1 MQFKLSEF
9 NSYISDLNALSIM
22 IRLLMAIICGGVIGL
37 ERGIRG
43 QAAGC
48 RTHMLVCIGSA
59 LVMMTNIFAVN
70 SYGGGTDPTRL
81 GAQVVSGIGF
91 LGAGTILITSK
102 HQIKGLTTAA
112 GLWASACM
120 GLAIGIGFYE
130 LAIIGNI
137 FIFLVIG
144 ILNRFDSI
152 IYGQSKVME
161 IYVELSGP
169 EVLQNIIAYARENSY
184 EIKHIQVVKNKAI
197 DSLVTGTIFT
207 LKTKEK
213 CDHSDII
220 AEISQIKGLS
230 YIEEL

>member
-1 MQFKLSEF
+1 
-9 NSYISDLNALSIM
+9 
-22 IRLLMAIICGGVIGL
+22 MAIICGGVIGL

-130 LAIIGNI
+130 LAVIGNI

>member
-1 MQFKLSEF
+1 MREF
-9 NSYISDLNALSIM
+9 HSYISDLNALSIM

-130 LAIIGNI
+130 LAVIGNI

>member
-1 MQFKLSEF
+1 MSEF
-9 NSYISDLNALSIM
+9 HSYISDLNALSIM
-22 IRLLMAIICGGVIGL
+22 IRLLMAIICGGIIGL

-144 ILNRFDSI
+144 ILNKFDSV
-152 IYGQSKVME
+152 IYGKSKVME

-184 EIKHIQVVKNKAI
+184 ELKHIQVVKNKAI

>member
-1 MQFKLSEF
+1 MREF
-9 NSYISDLNALSIM
+9 HSYISDLNALSIM
-22 IRLLMAIICGGVIGL
+22 IRLLMAIVCGGIIGL

-144 ILNRFDSI
+144 ILNKFDSV
-152 IYGQSKVME
+152 IYGKSKVME

-184 EIKHIQVVKNKAI
+184 EIKHIQVVKNKAV

>member
-1 MQFKLSEF
+1 MSEF
-9 NSYISDLNALSIM
+9 HSYISDLNALSIM
-22 IRLLMAIICGGVIGL
+22 IRLLMAIICGGIIGL

-144 ILNRFDSI
+144 ILNKFDSV
-152 IYGQSKVME
+152 IYGKSKVME

-184 EIKHIQVVKNKAI
+184 ELKHIQVVKNKAV

>member
-1 MQFKLSEF
+1 MSEF
-9 NSYISDLNALSIM
+9 HSYISDLNALSIM
-22 IRLLMAIICGGVIGL
+22 IRLLMAIICGGIIGL

-144 ILNRFDSI
+144 ILNKFDSI
-152 IYGQSKVME
+152 IYGKSKVME

-184 EIKHIQVVKNKAI
+184 EIKHIQVVKNKAV

>member
-1 MQFKLSEF
+1 MSEF

-22 IRLLMAIICGGVIGL
+22 IRLLMAIICGGIIGL

-184 EIKHIQVVKNKAI
+184 EIKHIQVVKNKAV

>member
-1 MQFKLSEF
+1 MREF
-9 NSYISDLNALSIM
+9 HSYISDLNALSIM
-22 IRLLMAIICGGVIGL
+22 IRLLMAIICGGIIGL

-144 ILNRFDSI
+144 ILNKFDSV
-152 IYGQSKVME
+152 IYGKSKVME